1 MSGRLRSHVSDGAPQ
16 ISHAEGPEIV
26 TIRPTQRGTRHH
38 AVAVSDARAGTLQP
52 LDESWDVCVRRELEN
67 QVNVVAHDPHIDH
80 PRSVAPR
87 DLRQH
92 AAQKQCRRRVDEW

>member
-1 MSGRLRSHVSDGAPQ
+1 MSCRLRSHVSDGTSQ
-16 ISHAEGPEIV
+16 ISHGEGPEIV

-52 LDESWDVCVRRELEN
+52 LDESWDVCVRRQLEN
-67 QVNVVAHDPHIDH
+67 QVDVVAHDPDIDH

-92 AAQKQCRRRVDEW
+92 AAQKRCGRGVDDW